1 MPLWGLPLGDNLMR
15 IKITKDYK
23 EHKSGEIIDVT
34 PNVAFGLIDKG
45 IAKITKDMTSRD
57 IKHG

>member
-1 MPLWGLPLGDNLMR
+1 MR

-23 EHKSGEIIDVT
+23 EHKAGDIVEVS
-34 PNVAFGLIDKG
+34 PNVAFGLIDIG
-45 IAKITKDMTSRD
+45 VAKITKDMTSRD

>member
-1 MPLWGLPLGDNLMR
+1 MR

-23 EHKSGEIIDVT
+23 EYRSGEIVDVSR
-34 PNVAFGLIDKG
+34 NVAFGLIDRG
-45 IAKITKDMTSRD
+45 LAKVTKDMTSRD

>member
-1 MPLWGLPLGDNLMR
+1 MR